1 MGERALDCEGR
12 KLDVNS
18 GSKSCGLTGKGNEL
32 TVGDLY
38 DSVETKP
45 SELA

>member
-1 MGERALDCEGR
+1 MGERALDCEAR

-32 TVGDLY
+32 TVGELY
-38 DSVETKP
+38 DRAETKP
-45 SELA
+45 IEMA